1 MKTQKPDTTIAA
13 LLAAHA
19 ETISAPA
26 LLAAVE
32 KHEKERQ
39 AAEAER
45 ALRFFTEG
53 QSQIAASVQRLRD
66 LRKKEEKEKKT
77 LLALN
82 AAMEAFKKD
91 GDTVKFQKAQEAA
104 LELRF

>member
-1 MKTQKPDTTIAA
+1 MKPQKSDTTIAA

-19 ETISAPA
+19 ETIAAPA
-26 LLAAVE
+26 LRAAIE
-32 KHEKERQ
+32 KHNKEKAE
-39 AAEAER
+39 AEAER
-45 ALRFFTEG
+45 ALRFFTAG

-91 GDTVKFQKAQEAA
+91 GDTAKFDKAQEAA
-104 LELRF
+104 LLMRF